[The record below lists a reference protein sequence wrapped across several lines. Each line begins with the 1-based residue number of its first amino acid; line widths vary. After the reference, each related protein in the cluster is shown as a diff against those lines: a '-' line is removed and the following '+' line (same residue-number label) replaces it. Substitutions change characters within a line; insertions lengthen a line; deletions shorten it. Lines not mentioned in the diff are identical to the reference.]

1 MDFDRLCLRTA
12 CTKDANFKELFQ
24 RLRKRS
30 MLPVERQFFTRF
42 SQQIRTLKVQEKK
55 RRTDLVRDLGAAQAM
70 LGNACG
76 KALDRRK
83 VTWK

>member
-1 MDFDRLCLRTA
+1 LR
-12 CTKDANFKELFQ
+12 D
-24 RLRKRS
+24 S
-30 MLPVERQFFTRF
+30 F
-42 SQQIRTLKVQEKK
+42 SLAFRNKYALLKCKKKK